1 MSKTKENTEGVQI
14 SDDSIR
20 DVFSKLKMGGPD
32 MADRNLVKVDIIAK
46 IFQVTVRRVQ
56 QLTQESIIQTVE
68 VAEGNRT
75 VRRYDLMPTI
85 MQYIKYLSDKAN
97 GREQKVSITDKEEE
111 KLQAE
116 VDIKK
121 AKAKIAQLE
130 LDELEGRMHSA
141 DDVEAMTTDLCL
153 AVRSALLSMPGQL
166 AVDVADLSS
175 AAEISEVIKTT
186 VNDILEELSRYEYNP
201 DEYRRRVRERQGW
214 LESRSDDEY
223 DEE

>member
-1 MSKTKENTEGVQI
+1 
-14 SDDSIR
+14 
-20 DVFSKLKMGGPD
+20 
-32 MADRNLVKVDIIAK
+32 MADAMAGKNLQKVEIIAK
-46 IFQVTVRRVQ
+46 LFQVTVRRIQ
-56 QLTQESIIQTVE
+56 QLTQEGVLQTVE
-68 VAEGNRT
+68 VTEGNRKL
-75 VRRYDLMPTI
+75 RRYDLMPTI
-85 MQYIKYLSDKAN
+85 QAYIKYLSDKAY
-97 GREQKVSITDKEEE
+97 GRDQKESVSNKEEE

-141 DDVEAMTTDLCL
+141 EDVEAMTTDLCL

-166 AVDVADLSS
+166 AVDVAEVTD
-175 AAEISEVIKTT
+175 AAEISEIIKST

-214 LESRSDDEY
+214 LESHSNDEDDE
-223 DEE
+223 E

>member
-1 MSKTKENTEGVQI
+1 
-14 SDDSIR
+14 
-20 DVFSKLKMGGPD
+20 
-32 MADRNLVKVDIIAK
+32 MADATGKNLQKVEIIAK
-46 IFQVTVRRVQ
+46 LFDVTVRRIQ
-56 QLTQESIIQTVE
+56 QLTQDGVLKTIE
-68 VAEGNRT
+68 VTENNRK

-85 MQYIKYLSDKAN
+85 QAYIKYLSDKAY
-97 GREQKVSITDKEEE
+97 GREQKESVSNKEEE

-141 DDVEAMTTDLCL
+141 EDVEAMTTDLCL

-166 AVDVADLSS
+166 AVDVADINN
-175 AAEISEVIKTT
+175 AAEISEIIKTT
-186 VNDILEELSRYEYNP
+186 VNDILDELSRYEYNP

-214 LESRSDDEY
+214 LESHSNDEDDE
-223 DEE
+223 E

>member
-1 MSKTKENTEGVQI
+1 
-14 SDDSIR
+14 
-20 DVFSKLKMGGPD
+20 
-32 MADRNLVKVDIIAK
+32 MADATTGKNLVKVEIIAK

-56 QLTQESIIQTVE
+56 QLTQEGIIQT
-68 VAEGNRT
+68 EGIKEGGREL
-75 VRRYDLMPTI
+75 RRYDLMPTI

-97 GREQKVSITDKEEE
+97 GREQKASVSDKEEE

-141 DDVEAMTTDLCL
+141 EDVEAMTTDLCL

-166 AVDVADLSS
+166 SIDVTEAEN
-175 AAEISEVIKTT
+175 AAEASEIIKRT
-186 VNDILEELSRYEYNP
+186 VNDILEELSRYEYDPN
-201 DEYRRRVRERQGW
+201 EYRRRVRERQGW
-214 LESRSDDEY
+214 LEKVEREEDDAE
-223 DEE
+223 

>member
-1 MSKTKENTEGVQI
+1 
-14 SDDSIR
+14 
-20 DVFSKLKMGGPD
+20 
-32 MADRNLVKVDIIAK
+32 MADAMAGKNLQKVEIIAK
-46 IFQVTVRRVQ
+46 LFQVTVRRIQ
-56 QLTQESIIQTVE
+56 QLTQEGVLQTVE
-68 VAEGNRT
+68 VTEGNRKL
-75 VRRYDLMPTI
+75 RRYDLMPTI
-85 MQYIKYLSDKAN
+85 QAYIKYLSDKAY
-97 GREQKVSITDKEEE
+97 GREQKESITDKEEE

-141 DDVEAMTTDLCL
+141 EDVEAMTTDLCL

-166 AVDVADLSS
+166 AVDVAETTD
-175 AAEISEVIKTT
+175 AAEISEIIKST
-186 VNDILEELSRYEYNP
+186 VNDILDELSRYEYNP

-214 LESRSDDEY
+214 LESRSDDED

>member
-1 MSKTKENTEGVQI
+1 
-14 SDDSIR
+14 
-20 DVFSKLKMGGPD
+20 
-32 MADRNLVKVDIIAK
+32 MADAMAGKNLQKVEIIAK
-46 IFQVTVRRVQ
+46 LFQVTVRRIQ
-56 QLTQESIIQTVE
+56 QLTQEGVLSTVE
-68 VAEGNRT
+68 VTENNRKL
-75 VRRYDLMPTI
+75 RRYDLMPTI
-85 MQYIKYLSDKAN
+85 QAYIKYLSDKAY
-97 GREQKVSITDKEEE
+97 GRDQKESVSNKEEE

-141 DDVEAMTTDLCL
+141 EDVEAMTTDLCL

-166 AVDVADLSS
+166 AIDVAEVTD
-175 AAEISEVIKTT
+175 AAEISEIIKST
-186 VNDILEELSRYEYNP
+186 VNDILDELSRYEYNP

-214 LESRSDDEY
+214 LESHSDDED

>member
-1 MSKTKENTEGVQI
+1 
-14 SDDSIR
+14 
-20 DVFSKLKMGGPD
+20 
-32 MADRNLVKVDIIAK
+32 MADAMAGKNLQKVEIIAK
-46 IFQVTVRRVQ
+46 LFQVTVRRIQ
-56 QLTQESIIQTVE
+56 QLTQDGVLQTVE
-68 VAEGNRT
+68 VTEKGRKL
-75 VRRYDLMPTI
+75 RRYDLMPTI
-85 MQYIKYLSDKAN
+85 QAYIKYLSDKAY
-97 GREQKVSITDKEEE
+97 GREQKESVTDKEEE

-141 DDVEAMTTDLCL
+141 DDVESMTTDLCL

-166 AVDVADLSS
+166 SVDVAEITD
-175 AAEISEVIKTT
+175 AAEISEIIKKT
-186 VNDILEELSRYEYNP
+186 VNDILDELSRYEYNP

-214 LESRSDDEY
+214 LASHSDDED

>member
-1 MSKTKENTEGVQI
+1 
-14 SDDSIR
+14 
-20 DVFSKLKMGGPD
+20 
-32 MADRNLVKVDIIAK
+32 MADAMADKNLQKVENIAK
-46 IFQVTVRRVQ
+46 LFQVTVRRIQ
-56 QLTQESIIQTVE
+56 QLTQEGILTTIEIKQ
-68 VAEGNRT
+68 GKRIL
-75 VRRYDLMPTI
+75 RRYDLVPTI
-85 MQYIKYLSDKAN
+85 QAYIKYLSDKAY
-97 GREQKVSITDKEEE
+97 GREQKESVSNKEEE

-116 VDIKK
+116 IDIKK

-166 AVDVADLSS
+166 AVDVAEVND
-175 AAEISEVIKTT
+175 AAEISEIIKST
-186 VNDILEELSRYEYNP
+186 VNDILEELSRYKYNP

-214 LESRSDDEY
+214 IESRSDDED

>member
-1 MSKTKENTEGVQI
+1 
-14 SDDSIR
+14 
-20 DVFSKLKMGGPD
+20 
-32 MADRNLVKVDIIAK
+32 MADAMAGKNLQKVEIIAK
-46 IFQVTVRRVQ
+46 LFQVTVRRIQ
-56 QLTQESIIQTVE
+56 QLTQEGVLQTVE
-68 VAEGNRT
+68 ITENNRK

-85 MQYIKYLSDKAN
+85 QAYIKYLSDKAY
-97 GREQKVSITDKEEE
+97 GRDQKESVSNKEEE

-141 DDVEAMTTDLCL
+141 EDVEAMTTDLCL

-166 AVDVADLSS
+166 AVDVAEVNN
-175 AAEISEVIKTT
+175 AAEISEIIKST
-186 VNDILEELSRYEYNP
+186 VNDILDELSRYEYNP

-214 LESRSDDEY
+214 LESRSDDED

>member
-1 MSKTKENTEGVQI
+1 
-14 SDDSIR
+14 
-20 DVFSKLKMGGPD
+20 
-32 MADRNLVKVDIIAK
+32 MADATTGKNLVKVEIIAK

-56 QLTQESIIQTVE
+56 QLTQEGIIQTE
-68 VAEGNRT
+68 EITEGSRKL
-75 VRRYDLMPTI
+75 RRYDLMPTI

-97 GREQKVSITDKEEE
+97 GKEQKASFSDKEEE

-141 DDVEAMTTDLCL
+141 EDVEAMTTDLCL

-166 AVDVADLSS
+166 SVDVTEAES
-175 AAEISEVIKTT
+175 AAEASEIIKGA
-186 VNDILEELSRYEYNP
+186 VNDILEELSRYEYDPN
-201 DEYRRRVRERQGW
+201 EYRRRVRERQGW
-214 LESRSDDEY
+214 LEKMEQEDDDGE
-223 DEE
+223 